1 MLATLVVV
9 IYSALAVGGHGCGV
23 VGFGVGSFWNESFNC
38 LLLGL

>member
-9 IYSALAVGGHGCGV
+9 IYSALAVGGYECGV
-23 VGFGVGSFWNESFNC
+23 VGFGVGSFWDKSSNC